1 MFDHHAIVAF
11 VGETTAIV
19 QDVSSG
25 FDPIVTTRLLR
36 EKKHSP
42 SCASISL
49 RMLRLNQLY
58 RSLSSI
64 PYAQRRS

>member
-25 FDPIVTTRLLR
+25 FDPIVTTRACKIASR
-36 EKKHSP
+36 EEPLPIFPNWSM
-42 SCASISL
+42 IQ
-49 RMLRLNQLY
+49 NG
-58 RSLSSI
+58 SSGSSAKR
-64 PYAQRRS
+64 Y